1 MRKKATDP
9 QVISDRLQRVVAEAE
24 ALFTQEGFLHF
35 STDELAERLRCSK
48 RTLYAIAPG
57 REKFF
62 EAIILRRVARFQQ
75 RIAQLKDAP
84 SVQAAVSAC
93 IEASLG
99 NIDNVSP
106 LYIRDVRRFPAGLRA
121 ATQWQKTLG
130 DALGQLI
137 QRGIRENVFRRIEPR
152 VAAEALVVSVMRVV
166 EPDFLMDVRVT
177 AADAVRQVFQIFW
190 AGLCRASHDIP
201 KFRPPAVSLSD

>member
-1 MRKKATDP
+1 MRKKATDS

-177 AADAVRQVFQIFW
+177 AADAVRQIFQIFW

-201 KFRPPAVSLSD
+201 KFRLPAASLSD

>member
-1 MRKKATDP
+1 MRNKITDP
-9 QVISDRLQRVVAEAE
+9 QVSERLQRVVDEAE

-62 EAIILRRVARFQQ
+62 EAIILRRLERFQR
-75 RIAQLKDAP
+75 RIAELRDAP
-84 SVQAAVSAC
+84 SVNAAVTAC

-99 NIDNVSP
+99 NIENVSP
-106 LYIRDVRRFPAGLRA
+106 LYIRDVRRFPAGNRVA
-121 ATQWQKTLG
+121 KQWEKTLG
-130 DALGQLI
+130 DALGQII
-137 QRGIRENVFRRIEPR
+137 QRGIRENVFRRVDPR

-166 EPDFLMDVRVT
+166 EHDFLMDVRVT
-177 AADAVRQVFQIFW
+177 AADAVRQVYQIFW
-190 AGLCRASHDIP
+190 AGMCRADHEIAKIRVPMVS
-201 KFRPPAVSLSD
+201 AVN

>member
-1 MRKKATDP
+1 MRKKTTDP
-9 QVISDRLQRVVAEAE
+9 QIISERLQRVVAEAE
-24 ALFTQEGFLHF
+24 ALFIQEGFLHF

-62 EAIILRRVARFQQ
+62 EAIILRRLARFQQ
-75 RIAQLKDAP
+75 RIAELKDAP
-84 SVQAAVSAC
+84 SVEAAVSAC

-99 NIDNVSP
+99 NINNVSP
-106 LYIRDVRRFPAGLRA
+106 LYIRDVLRFPAGSRVA
-121 ATQWQKTLG
+121 KQWQKTLG

-152 VAAEALVVSVMRVV
+152 LAAEALVVSVMRVV

-177 AADAVRQVFQIFW
+177 AADAVRQVYQIFW
-190 AGLCRASHDIP
+190 SGLCRVSHDIS
-201 KFRPPAVSLSD
+201 KIRLPAVSLSD